1 MFPQPPLVYSLKL
14 TTVIEALTSSTLS
27 LIFLITRPVNCFSLI
42 CLFGQVFLEP
52 LKEIQQMGHL
62 QHVDGNKIF
71 CNLEELCEVMEGK
84 LLTTSSENNAP
95 ILSNSVLLNKT

>member
-1 MFPQPPLVYSLKL
+1 
-14 TTVIEALTSSTLS
+14 
-27 LIFLITRPVNCFSLI
+27 
-42 CLFGQVFLEP
+42 
-52 LKEIQQMGHL
+52 MGHL

-71 CNLEELCEVMEGK
+71 CNLEELCEVMEDK